1 MDESDYDIDP
11 HRDIKGKKL
20 SLKHVEN
27 TGFYGR
33 KLRKSAQQLPGRKSH
48 MGIYRDPSRKTI
60 TDRMVEDAFDVY

>member
-20 SLKHVEN
+20 SMNHVEM
-27 TGFYGR
+27 GFYGR
-33 KLRKSAQQLPGRKSH
+33 KLRKSQQQLPGRKSH
-48 MGIYRDPSRKTI
+48 MGNYKDPIRKTI